1 MTSRE
6 NIEKILRLFLDNFF
20 QHVYVKKVKELSA
33 KGAGGF
39 FGKMAFNQL
48 ATANMGYTFSSR
60 LIPRIVTGATVGG
73 ILSIS
78 AAMSRSLYVVR
89 DLQRRN
95 PNAYNMLRRMDD
107 PDLLYFMVEDKT
119 RPFEEVAVLWY
130 TDRDKFHQTCCYFF
144 EKV

>member
-1 MTSRE
+1 
-6 NIEKILRLFLDNFF
+6 
-20 QHVYVKKVKELSA
+20 
-33 KGAGGF
+33 
-39 FGKMAFNQL
+39 MAFNQL

-95 PNAYNMLRRMDD
+95 PNAYNMLRRMDE